1 MPSYEVTA
9 DRTPLF
15 EQPSEDAGK
24 SAILHK
30 GDILILP
37 RGRPGDTFI
46 GVMFAPEGFTPR
58 SGFVLRSACTEI
70 PDGPPSA
77 IDKEAFI
84 RECLIAERSMN
95 ALEGIAPFVVVADGL
110 IARAL
115 IETDL
120 SNPPPPGSVVDG
132 QDGVGPLQVT
142 SAEWE
147 DFLRNGGDLKAG
159 LTQDDRI
166 FPTLQ
171 VYGAA
176 FRMHKDGKAI
186 SDANTQPD
194 ADPNSEGPFLPSYLD
209 LLHAYLANSPEAA
222 VALLGAQN
230 NNLGAKTLGAP
241 DNVLKPE
248 AIAAIA
254 AHPKFQG
261 QVDGSTTVDDLV
273 KQTEG
278 LLASS
283 LKSAFDLIKQFA
295 PEQVP
300 QPAASGAGPAPWFNV
315 ALQDKD
321 KVADNE
327 PVATIKAYFA
337 ATDFQE
343 SLDPLPAWCG
353 AFAAHCV
360 KDSHSGAPVPRSSA
374 VAASWNTFGDPLP
387 APSPDTPIGAIV
399 VMSKAPGAKTISHV
413 AFFSGFDSATGIVKL
428 LGGNQHKGVNET
440 GFPQSEVVAVR
451 WFDVSG
457 GAGTGTGP
465 AHRFNFAAVRPS
477 VDQRFWQF
485 GDMIASMFGAA
496 GYTPVQQAAAIAN
509 AIGESGLDPTTVN
522 QMGESS
528 VGLFQCNQLGG
539 GLGSGR
545 SVSQLQDPKTN
556 IQIVLTA
563 LTGVQKFKQATS
575 VEDVEAAVDAFVRF
589 VEQPKHPEDDIAKR
603 IVFAKQLLQPLPG
616 SPAPPAQ
623 TDALR
628 GRPPA
633 PSSPVGKATRSPQR
647 RPRRRGGKA

>member
-9 DRTPLF
+9 PLTPLF
-15 EQPSEDAGK
+15 EEPSEDAT
-24 SAILHK
+24 SLVTLHA
-30 GDILILP
+30 GNILILP
-37 RGRPGDTFI
+37 QGKPDDPFI
-46 GVMFAPEGFTPR
+46 GVVFALEGAIPK
-58 SGFVLRSACTEI
+58 SGFVLRSACKEI

-120 SNPPPPGSVVDG
+120 RNPGPVVDG

-142 SAEWE
+142 SAEWR
-147 DFLRNGGDLKAG
+147 DFLTNGGDLATG
-159 LTQDDRI
+159 FTPNDRI

-176 FRMHKDGKAI
+176 YRMHKDGKAI
-186 SDANTQPD
+186 SDAITQPS

-230 NNLGAKTLGAP
+230 DDQAAKTLGAP

-261 QVDGSTTVDDLV
+261 HVDGRTTVDDLV
-273 KQTEG
+273 HQTEG
-278 LLASS
+278 LLATS

-300 QPAASGAGPAPWFNV
+300 PPAAAGTGPAPWFNV

-321 KVADNE
+321 KVVDNE
-327 PVATIKAYFA
+327 PVATIRAYFA
-337 ATDFQE
+337 ATDFGGR
-343 SLDPLPAWCG
+343 LDPLPAWCG

-360 KDSHSGAPVPRSSA
+360 KDSHSGAPVPSGA
-374 VAASWNTFGDPLP
+374 ALAASWNTFGDPLP
-387 APSPDTPIGAIV
+387 APSADTPIGAIV

-413 AFFSGFDSATGIVKL
+413 SFFSGIDSAAGKVRL

-440 GFPQSEVVAVR
+440 PFPLSEVVAVR

-465 AHRFNFAAVRPS
+465 ARRFNIAAVRNPIIKPE
-477 VDQRFWQF
+477 FWQY

-496 GYTPVQQAAAIAN
+496 GYTTPVQQAAAIAN
-509 AIGESGLDPTTVN
+509 AIGESRLDPNSKSPVTPN
-522 QMGESS
+522 ERS
-528 VGLFQCNQLGG
+528 VGLFQCNERGG

-545 SVSQLQDPKTN
+545 TDLQLQDPKTN
-556 IQIVLTA
+556 IQIDLTA
-563 LTGVQKFKQATS
+563 LAGVQKFKQATS
-575 VEDVEAAVDAFVRF
+575 VEAAVDAFVRF
-589 VEQPKHPEDDIAKR
+589 VERPKHPDDDIAKR
-603 IVFAKQLLQPLPG
+603 IEYAKQLLQPLPG

-628 GRPPA
+628 GPSPA
-633 PSSPVGKATRSPQR
+633 PSSPAGKARRSSSK